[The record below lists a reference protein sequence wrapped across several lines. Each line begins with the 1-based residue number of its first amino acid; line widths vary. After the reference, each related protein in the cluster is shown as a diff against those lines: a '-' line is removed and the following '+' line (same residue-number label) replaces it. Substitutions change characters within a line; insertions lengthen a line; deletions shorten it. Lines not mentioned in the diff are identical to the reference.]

1 MSAEPHHEP
10 HHRHS
15 HLPVNAERAT
25 LTRRAA
31 LASVSVALFLLGL
44 KGWAAFETNSVAM
57 LGSLA
62 DTGLDIIA
70 SLVTLYSVH
79 LAAQPAD
86 LEHRFGHGKAEALA
100 ALFQT
105 SVITGSALVIG
116 WRGISHFGIDA
127 PPAHPEL
134 GIGVSLVAIVM
145 TFALITYQK
154 FVVKT
159 TGSVA
164 IHADHVH
171 YSSDLLL
178 NASVIAAL
186 VLDSVLNV
194 RGADPLFGVLI
205 AGWLIW
211 HAREVA
217 LSAIDQ
223 LMDREWPTEKR
234 ERFLAV
240 AQSHAEL
247 RGIHDMRT
255 RTSGAHDFVQFHVWV
270 DPGMTVFDAHRVMDE
285 VEAKL
290 MIEFPGTEVLI
301 HPDPEGHGAEE
312 LGYAASLSTAH
323 QAEGQDLLNTRS

>member
-1 MSAEPHHEP
+1 VSAGHNHN
-10 HHRHS
+10 HS
-15 HLPVNAERAT
+15 HVHLPHNSERAK

-31 LASVSVALFLLGL
+31 LASVSMALFLLGL
-44 KGWAAFETNSVAM
+44 KAWAAIETGSVSM

-70 SLVTLYSVH
+70 SLVTLYSVQ

-86 LEHRFGHGKAEALA
+86 QDHRFGHGKAEALA

-105 SVITGSALVIG
+105 GIIVASAIAIA
-116 WRGISHFGIDA
+116 WRGISRFGKDV
-127 PPAHPEL
+127 PPENPEL
-134 GIGVSLVAIVM
+134 GIAVSLVAIV
-145 TFALITYQK
+145 TTLVLITYQK
-154 FVVKT
+154 YVVKQ

-186 VLDSVLNV
+186 VLDAMLGV

-205 AGWLIW
+205 AAWLIW

-217 LSAIDQ
+217 STAIDQ
-223 LMDREWPTEKR
+223 LMDKEWPPEKR
-234 ERFLAV
+234 DRFLAV
-240 AQSHAEL
+240 AQSHPEL

-270 DPGMTVFDAHRVMDE
+270 DPMMTVLEAHRVMDE

-290 MIEFPGTEVLI
+290 MAEFPGTEVLI
-301 HPDPEGHGAEE
+301 HPDPEGHAPEE
-312 LGYAASLSTAH
+312 LGYIPSQSVQH
-323 QAEGQDLLNTRS
+323 

>member
-1 MSAEPHHEP
+1 M
-10 HHRHS
+10 
-15 HLPVNAERAT
+15 
-25 LTRRAA
+25 A
-31 LASVSVALFLLGL
+31 LMLLGL
-44 KGWAAFETNSVAM
+44 KTWAAIATGSVSM

-86 LEHRFGHGKAEALA
+86 KDHRFGHGKAEALA

-105 SVITGSALVIG
+105 GIITASALAIA
-116 WRGISHFGIDA
+116 WRGISRIGVGQA
-127 PPAHPEL
+127 PEHPEL
-134 GIGVSLVAIVM
+134 GIGVSLVAM
-145 TFALITYQK
+145 AATFILISYQK
-154 FVVKT
+154 RVVQQ

-186 VLDSVLNV
+186 VLDSIFKL
-194 RGADPLFGVLI
+194 RGADPLFGVAI

-217 LSAIDQ
+217 SSAIDQ
-223 LMDREWPTEKR
+223 LMDKEWPPEKR
-234 ERFLAV
+234 QHFLAV
-240 AQSHAEL
+240 AARHPEL

-270 DPGMTVFDAHRVMDE
+270 DPDMTVLQAHRVMDE
-285 VEAKL
+285 VEAQL
-290 MIEFPGTEVLI
+290 MAEFPGTEVLI
-301 HPDPEGHGAEE
+301 HPDPEGHAAEE
-312 LGYAASLSTAH
+312 LGYVPSQTPEH
-323 QAEGQDLLNTRS
+323 